1 MLEFTIALLVVI
13 FIILVIIFFKYQ
25 NLRND
30 LKQINNRLNFINK
43 EETNLLIDSP
53 SNLKEVVELSS
64 LINQSVKSIN
74 ELKQKI
80 LHEER
85 ELKNTITNLSHDLRT
100 PMTSILGYTE
110 LLMEEKQNPKNEGY
124 IKIIKSRLESLKE
137 LIEQLF
143 NYSVIYESEEVL
155 SIEEEN
161 INLILEDTIAIFYN
175 DLINKNINPII
186 KIPEQAIIKK
196 INKFAFKRV
205 LINLLNN
212 IIKYGETKLT
222 ISLDENQ
229 IMLRNIVHGVDTI
242 DIEKIF
248 DRYFTIGKART
259 NGSMGLGLTIS
270 KVLMEKM
277 NGSINAFI
285 EKDDFVIIL
294 KFSN

>member
-1 MLEFTIALLVVI
+1 MLECTIAVLVLI
-13 FIILVIIFFKYQ
+13 FIVLVIIFFKYQ

-30 LKQINNRLNFINK
+30 LKQINKRLNFINK
-43 EETNLLIDSP
+43 EDTNLLIDSP

-64 LINQSVKSIN
+64 LINQSVKGIN

-110 LLMEEKQNPKNEGY
+110 LLMEEKQNPKSEEY

-155 SIEEEN
+155 TIEEEN
-161 INLILEDTIAIFYN
+161 VNLILEDAIALFYN

-186 KIPEQAIIKK
+186 EIPEKAIIKK

-222 ISLDENQ
+222 IMLDENQ
-229 IMLRNIVHGVDTI
+229 IMFRNIVHGVDTI
-242 DIEKIF
+242 DIEKVF
-248 DRYFTIGKART
+248 DRYFTLAKART

-277 NGSINAFI
+277 NGSINAYI
-285 EKDDFVIIL
+285 EKDEFVIIL
-294 KFSN
+294 KFN